1 MNDSFDSDEVAQSH
15 VDQFQADVYLRGPN
29 GSLLRRRAERSN
41 TGLLAR
47 MWTEPRR
54 GASAM
59 LCNSVFN
66 DKTGKTTCS
75 FAHSLIYSLVVT
87 HLST

>member
-1 MNDSFDSDEVAQSH
+1 MNDSFDSDEVMQSQ
-15 VDQFQADVYLRGPN
+15 VDQFAADVYLRGSN
-29 GSLLRRRAERSN
+29 GPIFRRRGERSM
-41 TGLLAR
+41 TGLFAR

-66 DKTGKTTCS
+66 DKTGTS
-75 FAHSLIYSLVVT
+75 IHVFEYSQS
-87 HLST
+87 STN